1 MELVTTRAAVDLIL
15 FSPEAVQEAFGGY
28 ADNLGRIGT
37 FAFCALLILLGVVV
51 MFDQIRQ
58 NFR

>member
-1 MELVTTRAAVDLIL
+1 MVLTTTRAAVDLIL
-15 FSPEAVQEAFGGY
+15 FSPEAVQESFGGY

-37 FAFCALLILLGVVV
+37 AALCAFLILLGVVV
-51 MFDQIRQ
+51 MFDQIRR